1 MDDPNLTQRDR
12 DALDRLG
19 ESFSAAVAADTARRD
34 SRKALVVRGSMA
46 VGAAAVIG
54 ILVLAVYALNPGSG
68 NKGVPDARASQAAI
82 AALDSAPPADK
93 YVYSKTIHSALQ
105 KRFKG
110 VSAPPGVEVGDRF
123 LVKEE
128 LRAWLS
134 MSKVGVVQ
142 AFESKEGQAG
152 FSSQVSRAEPVDNY
166 TIGDEHISFSE
177 MNELAKTPKRVLGII
192 DEAVAKS
199 PANERALIHWSY
211 LVQPLRATAP
221 PLPGS
226 VRSAMIED
234 LESLGGVT
242 VKKGVKD
249 PSSRTGEEFSLTAQ
263 GIHQEA
269 IFDTENSNL
278 LYQSSTVA
286 KDGAGLYRNSKK
298 GELMES
304 YLLVETRVLDEAPT
318 AGALETEGG

>member
-12 DALDRLG
+12 AALDKLG
-19 ESFSAAVAADTARRD
+19 ENFSAAVAADTARRD
-34 SRKALVVRGSMA
+34 SRRARVVRGSIA
-46 VGAAAVIG
+46 VGAVAVIG

-68 NKGVPDARASQAAI
+68 SKGVPDARASQAAI
-82 AALDSAPPADK
+82 AALDSAPPPDM

-105 KRFKG
+105 KRLKG
-110 VSAPPGVEVGDRF
+110 VNAPPGVKVGGRF

-142 AFESKEGQAG
+142 AFESKEGQGG
-152 FSSQVSRAEPVDNY
+152 FSSEISKADPVTNY
-166 TIGDEHISFSE
+166 TIGDDQISFSE
-177 MNELAKTPKRVLGII
+177 MNDFAETPERVLRII
-192 DEAVAKS
+192 DEAVAKR
-199 PANERALIHWSY
+199 PADERTLIHWSY

-234 LESLGGVT
+234 LESLRGVV
-242 VKKGVKD
+242 VKEGAVD
-249 PSSRTGEEFSLTAQ
+249 PSSRSGEEFSLTSE

-269 IFDTENSNL
+269 IFDTNNSNL
-278 LYQSSTVA
+278 LYQS
-286 KDGAGLYRNSKK
+286 L
-298 GELMES
+298 EL
-304 YLLVETRVLDEAPT
+304 TRFT
-318 AGALETEGG
+318 GHSQMT